1 MVENRQV
8 IWPSERFASFKTPP
22 PLAMRL
28 HCFAL
33 PILLHYEYQLDNDF
47 TRRANACA
55 SAWRK
60 DLFQAIS
67 DQI

>member
-1 MVENRQV
+1 MVEHRQV

-22 PLAMRL
+22 LLAMRL

-47 TRRANACA
+47 ARRANACA
-55 SAWRK
+55 SAW
-60 DLFQAIS
+60 
-67 DQI
+67 